1 MKKVVGILS
10 VALSLSAVAELKIGV
25 VDMMLLVRNH
35 PQYESNRT
43 LLTSTEADY
52 KKRLDAMKSDLDSIQ
67 DEGRKLADELRNP
80 MLAEAAKKKLENRL
94 VDIQTRYMKQ
104 QQTLRSEAMR
114 NQQELQDL
122 EARVLKQQAS
132 DLKKRVAD
140 YAKRAGYEMI
150 LDASAAIH
158 FDEKFDV
165 TDAIL
170 KEMGVDPKKAK
181 TISVKEKD
189 ESK

>member
-1 MKKVVGILS
+1 MKKLVGILS

-67 DEGRKLADELRNP
+67 DEGRKLADELRSP

-132 DLKKRVAD
+132 DLKKRVED
-140 YAKRAGYEMI
+140 YAKRASFDMI
-150 LDASAAIH
+150 LDASAAIY
-158 FDEKFDV
+158 FAEKFDV
-165 TDAIL
+165 TEAIL

-181 TISVKEKD
+181 TVSVKEKN

>member
-1 MKKVVGILS
+1 MKKLVGILS

-67 DEGRKLADELRNP
+67 DEGRKLADELRSP

-132 DLKKRVAD
+132 DLKKRVED
-140 YAKRAGYEMI
+140 YAKRAGFDMI
-150 LDASAAIH
+150 LDASAAIY
-158 FDEKFDV
+158 FAEKFDV
-165 TDAIL
+165 TEAIL

-181 TISVKEKD
+181 TVSVKEKN